1 MNLSVEKNSIIPIYF
16 QIIEQVKD
24 SIQSGELDP
33 HDMLPSE
40 KEICQ
45 RLQISR
51 MTVKQAMDS
60 LVNEGLVYRKRGIGT
75 FVAKPKIAQPL
86 SKLTSFTNDMLKRGM
101 KPGSHLIEMSL
112 QEPSEEVRERMG
124 LSAQEQVIYIKRLRT
139 ADGEPMAVEKAYL
152 NYELCHEI
160 MDAPMNH
167 GSLYDMLRDVC
178 GIQLVSAYETIE
190 VGTCSTDESNLM
202 KIGFDMPIFMLRRTT
217 YDQKDRRVEYAES
230 VYRSDRYKFEIE
242 LKL

>member
-1 MNLSVEKNSIIPIYF
+1 
-16 QIIEQVKD
+16 
-24 SIQSGELDP
+24 
-33 HDMLPSE
+33 MLPSE

-112 QEPSEEVRERMG
+112 QNPSEEVREKLG
-124 LSAQEQVIYIKRLRT
+124 LGQQEQVIYIKRLRT

-152 NYELCHEI
+152 NYDYCHEI
-160 MDAPMNH
+160 MDVPLNRV
-167 GSLYDMLRDVC
+167 SLYDLLRDVC
-178 GIQLVSAYETIE
+178 GIHLVSAYETIE
-190 VGTCSTDESNLM
+190 IGTCSTDESNLM
-202 KIGFDMPIFMLRRTT
+202 KIGFDKPIFLLRRTT
-217 YDQKDRRVEYAES
+217 CDKLDRIIEYAES

-242 LKL
+242 LKM